1 MSMARSLQKLLVTGG
16 CGFIGANFVRAV
28 LRAWAGVE
36 VVNLDCLSYSGNLE
50 NLAGV
55 EASAGGRY
63 RFVRGDV
70 CDEGVVGPLVAWCD
84 AVVHLA
90 AESHVDRS
98 IADPRPFVMSNVVGT
113 EVLLEA
119 LRKADAGGGSGAPGR
134 RVVYVSTDEVYGP
147 LAVGA
152 PGFTE
157 QSPLRPT
164 NPYSAS
170 KAGGDVLAQA
180 YHRTFGLDVVVTRC
194 TNNFGPWQFPEKV
207 VPLFVTRIVQGKA
220 VPLYGDGLH
229 VRDWM
234 HVDDHCSA
242 LLAVLKRGR
251 AGGVYNIGA
260 ENERSNVELTRS
272 ILKAMGY
279 EGERA
284 EKMIQPVADRA
295 GHDRRYRLD
304 TGLIRRELGWKPVR
318 TDWDTELAGTVRWY
332 VENERWWRRVLSGE
346 YRKGR

>member
-1 MSMARSLQKLLVTGG
+1 MQRVLVTGG

-28 LRAWAGVE
+28 LRERAGVE
-36 VVNLDCLSYSGNLE
+36 VVNLDCLSYSGNPE

-55 EASAGGRY
+55 EAAAGGRY

-70 CDEGVVGPLVAWCD
+70 CDEGVVGPLAEWCD

-113 EVLLEA
+113 EVMLEA
-119 LRKADAGGGSGAPGR
+119 VRRADSRGRGAR
-134 RVVYVSTDEVYGP
+134 RFVYVSTDEVYGP
-147 LAVGA
+147 LPLEGGGR
-152 PGFTE
+152 GFTE
-157 QSPLRPT
+157 ESPLLPT

-170 KAGGDVLAQA
+170 KAGGDVLAQS
-180 YHRTFGLDVVVTRC
+180 YHRTFGLDVVVTRS
-194 TNNFGPWQFPEKV
+194 TNNYGPWQFPEKV
-207 VPLFVTRIVQGKA
+207 IPLFVTSVVQGKP

-234 HVDDHCSA
+234 HVEDHCAA
-242 LLAVLKRGR
+242 LLAVLDRGR

-260 ENERSNVELTRS
+260 ENERSNIELTRS
-272 ILKAMGY
+272 ILRAMGY
-279 EGERA
+279 EGARA
-284 EKMIQPVADRA
+284 EGMIAKVADRA

-304 TGLIRRELGWKPVR
+304 TALIRRELGWKPVR
-318 TDWDTELAGTVRWY
+318 TDWEKELAATVRWY
-332 VENERWWRRVLSGE
+332 VENERWWRRVFSGE
-346 YRKGR
+346 YRQGR